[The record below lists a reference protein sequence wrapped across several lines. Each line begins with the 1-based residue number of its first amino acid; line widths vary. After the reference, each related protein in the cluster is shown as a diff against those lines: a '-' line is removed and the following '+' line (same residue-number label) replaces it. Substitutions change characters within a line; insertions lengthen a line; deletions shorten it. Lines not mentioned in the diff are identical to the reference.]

1 MMDSID
7 KKILIYLFRDGRISQ
22 RKIAEEVKL
31 SATSLNYRFNKLIED
46 GIIKSFKVQVNPNLY
61 GKYYGFVSFKN
72 YKDLD
77 FQFIDLK
84 VNCLEDLNVYRLVGD
99 STEDIEDK
107 ISVMSKDLGE
117 PQMSYIPPQNPI
129 IPSGIDIK
137 IVKSVIKNPRIEISE
152 IAKDLN
158 LPSKSV
164 NRRINVLTNK
174 NMIRIYPIV
183 DLSKADLIM
192 FAIFSSHI
200 DSLDF
205 LKTCSFTSFKD
216 NGRGIV
222 ICITENIRTAENYF
236 KNVRDIDREAEI
248 MVTTSY
254 DIRNEGALRELERIE
269 SQTYSKAF

>member
-1 MMDSID
+1 
-7 KKILIYLFRDGRISQ
+7 
-22 RKIAEEVKL
+22 
-31 SATSLNYRFNKLIED
+31 
-46 GIIKSFKVQVNPNLY
+46 
-61 GKYYGFVSFKN
+61 
-72 YKDLD
+72 
-77 FQFIDLK
+77 
-84 VNCLEDLNVYRLVGD
+84 
-99 STEDIEDK
+99 
-107 ISVMSKDLGE
+107 
-117 PQMSYIPPQNPI
+117 
-129 IPSGIDIK
+129 
-137 IVKSVIKNPRIEISE
+137 
-152 IAKDLN
+152 
-158 LPSKSV
+158 
-164 NRRINVLTNK
+164 
-174 NMIRIYPIV
+174 MIRIYPIV

>member
-1 MMDSID
+1 
-7 KKILIYLFRDGRISQ
+7 
-22 RKIAEEVKL
+22 
-31 SATSLNYRFNKLIED
+31 
-46 GIIKSFKVQVNPNLY
+46 
-61 GKYYGFVSFKN
+61 
-72 YKDLD
+72 
-77 FQFIDLK
+77 
-84 VNCLEDLNVYRLVGD
+84 
-99 STEDIEDK
+99 
-107 ISVMSKDLGE
+107 
-117 PQMSYIPPQNPI
+117 MSYIPPQNPI